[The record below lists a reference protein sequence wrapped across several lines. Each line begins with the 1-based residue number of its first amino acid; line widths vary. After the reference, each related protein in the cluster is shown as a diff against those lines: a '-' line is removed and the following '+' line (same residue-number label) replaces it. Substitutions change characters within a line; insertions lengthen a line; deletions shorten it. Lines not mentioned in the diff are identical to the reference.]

1 MSYEV
6 QNITIPI
13 KRIAN
18 VDDTL
23 EHIKRIVGENHDA
36 VYDLSTSLI
45 GATTEETLKNDWQFV
60 RDNVRYANDEKGV
73 EQLRRPQRTISEGV
87 GDCDCMSILMAS
99 LLINQGFTPQFN
111 VTAYIK
117 KGDFTHIY
125 VSTTDNLGR
134 RYVLDTVPEI
144 PYFNYEAKP
153 IIDIKKI
160 TMRLEELAGLGELD
174 QETQN
179 YIDKMTT
186 PLSGVDSDFNEPEE
200 EHFLKG
206 VSIVSKNE
214 PHDYVL
220 RGTELFGVVFDSE
233 LKKARQGIIDMINTK
248 SDIGKVA
255 DLNKELEL
263 IDQVIE
269 DYQDDQKMA
278 LVFATKQNSFFN
290 NFYQALLE
298 ALETS
303 LNGFENDDEEIYLA
317 KDLGRIKFKAP
328 KIFKK
333 LASKVGDVGKKV
345 LNVVNKANP
354 AFVPIRAALL
364 AAVAKNV
371 AGIGEK
377 LAGGYMTEADARRLD
392 VDVNVWKKHVEA
404 REKFEKKW
412 EAFGG
417 SKNALKKAAMKKGA
431 KAVGLK
437 GIDELDELEGL
448 GLGSLGVIDELVTVA
463 VSLFKNIAPMLKKKT
478 GKPVTQDDLATNTD
492 DDSNDNSNN
501 NPKTMSTSTTGPAK
515 ALPGET
521 AETAET
527 TEATAPTTLKEKVKA
542 FWTNHKTMIIIVSII
557 ITLGIIAFI
566 WWRAKKKKA
575 VKGKRKG
582 LAGYN
587 RHLSYTAK
595 TRDGRTVVSQTYT
608 KRPKQLALPLRGLD
622 GAKKPTNRLALMH
635 AKAKQLQKQYPK
647 TQYKNL
653 MKKASKMV

>member
-23 EHIKRIVGENHDA
+23 EHIKRIVSENHDA

-179 YIDKMTT
+179 YIDQMTT

-233 LKKARQGIIDMINTK
+233 LKKARQGIIDMINTR

-269 DYQDDQKMA
+269 DYQDDKKMA
-278 LVFATKQNSFFN
+278 LIFATKQNSFFN

-317 KDLGRIKFKAP
+317 KDLGKIKIKVP
-328 KIFKK
+328 KIVKK
-333 LASKVGDVGKKV
+333 LTDKVGDVGKKV
-345 LNVVNKANP
+345 LNVVNKVNP

-392 VDVNVWKKHVEA
+392 VDLNVWKKHVEA

-417 SKNALKKAAMKKGA
+417 SKDALKKAAMKKGA
-431 KAVGLK
+431 SAIGLK

-448 GLGSLGVIDELVTVA
+448 GLGSLGVIDELVTAA

-478 GKPVTQDDLATNTD
+478 GKPVTQADLATITD
-492 DDSNDNSNN
+492 DQPNNQSNM
-501 NPKTMSTSTTGPAK
+501 PKTMSTSTTGPAK
-515 ALPGET
+515 ALPGT
-521 AETAET
+521 DTTDTAET
-527 TEATAPTTLKEKVKA
+527 TETTAPTTLKEKVKA

-557 ITLGIIAFI
+557 ITIGIIAFI
-566 WWRAKKKKA
+566 WWRAKKKKT
-575 VKGKRKG
+575 VKGKKKG

-587 RHLSYTAK
+587 RNLSYTAK
-595 TRDGRTVVSQTYT
+595 TRDGRTVVSQT
-608 KRPKQLALPLRGLD
+608 LPLRGLD

-653 MKKASKMV
+653 LKRASKLV